1 MTALKKVSDTLGLG
15 ENKGYAIAVF
25 IALVFAAAVVTGY
38 YLATR
43 GPPEG
48 YSTIY
53 LLDSKGTLDFPET
66 VVIGENNTGFNVQ
79 IAVENHLGKT
89 LPFEVR
95 LKITQQAVPTFPAEV
110 EPQSVYTL
118 NLENGGRWKAPATVT
133 IKEPGNYMVVFELWV
148 RNEASGEFEFTGNA
162 CVLNLEAVNQT

>member
-15 ENKGYAIAVF
+15 ENKGYAIAVL
-25 IALVFAAAVVTGY
+25 IVLVFAAALVTGY

-53 LLDSKGTLDFPET
+53 LLDNQGTLNFPET
-66 VVIGENNTGFNVQ
+66 VVIGKNNTFDVQ

-95 LKITQQAVPTFPAEV
+95 VKITDEATPIFPVDTES
-110 EPQSVYTL
+110 ESVYNL
-118 NLENGGRWKAPATVT
+118 NLENGGKWQAPATVT
-133 IKEPGNYMVVFELWV
+133 ISEPGNFMVVFELWV
-148 RNEASGEFEFTGNA
+148 ENGKPGEFEFSNNA
-162 CVLNLEAVNQT
+162 CVLNIDAIGQA